1 MENDDQRGLVNENQR
16 YLGERA
22 EIPALMPYQI
32 KGAHWLSK
40 KTHALLADEMG
51 LGKSAQ
57 SITASHW
64 AGLET
69 VLVVCPAIARF
80 NWADEFHKF
89 DPGKRSVCVVLQ
101 RNQTLRGPVIVCSY
115 DLVEC
120 VLDQKDLKFDLI
132 ILDEAHFLKNPTA
145 KRTQKVLGKYGLV
158 HRAKCT
164 WALTGTPT
172 PNHIGELWPLLF
184 TFRAT
189 TLSYEAFI
197 HRFCVT
203 IETGFG
209 KQIIGTKTEKA
220 QEIQEIMEKIMFRRM
235 AKDVLKQLPQLI
247 VSELFIEPQYPNLE
261 QSPEFFEYTFSDRMK
276 KYIAEKVKEEEKLV
290 EQMEF
295 EILNEP
301 NSSENE
307 IFAKMEAL
315 SKSVST
321 LRRFTGLQKVKGVAD
336 LVKKELK
343 EKLYQKIVIFGIH
356 RDVIFQLEQELK
368 EFQPRTIVGQTSPA
382 NRQIMIHN
390 FQQYDT
396 FQVMLCNI
404 QAAGTAI
411 NLAFCDQ
418 LIFIEQDWVPAN
430 NAQAA
435 KRLHRVGQTRPV
447 KVRIAVIRDSFDQ
460 RLGRVLARK
469 TKEISKIF
477 NQTNDILDLT
487 VLEPKS

>member
-1 MENDDQRGLVNENQR
+1 MVNEDER
-16 YLGERA
+16 RLGEGVGKTQ
-22 EIPALMPYQI
+22 EPTPQLMPYQI

-57 SITASHW
+57 SIVASHW
-64 AGLET
+64 AGMET
-69 VLVVCPAIARF
+69 VLVVCPAIARY

-89 DPGKRSVCVVLQ
+89 DPAKRNVCVVLQ
-101 RNQTLRGPVIVCSY
+101 RNQALCGPIVVCSY

-120 VLDQKDLKFDLI
+120 ILDDPNLKFDLL

-158 HRAKCT
+158 HRAKRC
-164 WALTGTPT
+164 WALTGTPV
-172 PNHIGELWPLLF
+172 PNHIAEMWPLLF

-189 TLSYEAFI
+189 TLSYEAFV

-209 KQIIGTKTEKA
+209 KQIIGTKAERTK
-220 QEIQEIMEKIMFRRM
+220 EIQQIMEKIMFRRL

-247 VSELFIEPQYPNLE
+247 VTELFVEPTNPDLE
-261 QSPEFFEYTFSDRMK
+261 NSYEFFQYTLSNRMK
-276 KYIAEKVKEEEKLV
+276 NYVREKVEEERQLV
-290 EQMEF
+290 EKMEF
-295 EILNEP
+295 EIM
-301 NSSENE
+301 SSEAKDEE
-307 IFAKMEAL
+307 IFARMEAL

-336 LVKKELK
+336 VVKKELDSGMY
-343 EKLYQKIVIFGIH
+343 EKIVIFAIH
-356 RDVIFQLEQELK
+356 RDVIFQLEQLLK
-368 EFQPRTIVGQTSPA
+368 EFRPRVIVGTTTA
-382 NRQIMIHN
+382 NGRKTMLTN
-390 FQQYDT
+390 FELLPT
-396 FQVMLCNI
+396 FQVLICNI
-404 QAAGTAI
+404 QTAGTAI

-418 LIFIEQDWVPAN
+418 LIFLEQDWVPAN

-435 KRLHRVGQTRPV
+435 KRLHRIGQTRPV
-447 KVRIAVIRDSFDQ
+447 KVRIATIRDSFDQ
-460 RLGRVLARK
+460 RIGRVLARK

-477 NQTNDILDLT
+477 NQTNGILDLT
-487 VLEPKS
+487 VLERKD